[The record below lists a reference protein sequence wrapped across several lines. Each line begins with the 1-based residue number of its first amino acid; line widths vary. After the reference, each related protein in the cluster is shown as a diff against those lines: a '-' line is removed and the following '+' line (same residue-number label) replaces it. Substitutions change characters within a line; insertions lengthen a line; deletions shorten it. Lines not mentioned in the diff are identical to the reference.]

1 MKKLKY
7 FLLFCVASFSLPQLM
22 AQNNVLDEVA
32 WVVGGEPILKSDIEW
47 IRLQAEFDR
56 NPIKG
61 DPYVTIP
68 EQLAVQKLFLHQA
81 ELDSIEVSASDVAS
95 RVDEELQRLVDQ
107 VGSEEALAEYRN
119 QSIKELKAQLTKSY
133 IEQSKIYQVRSKIIG
148 DDNVTPAE
156 VRRYFK
162 DIPMDS
168 LPIIPTQV
176 EVQIITES
184 PYVSPEEIERVK
196 AELVEYAD
204 RVKKGESFATLAR
217 LYSADASSS
226 KGGELGFMGR
236 ADLVPEFSSVAFAL
250 TDPKTVSKVV
260 KTEYGYH
267 IIQLIERR
275 GEKINCRHI
284 LRKPE
289 VSDEEVDKTLARLD
303 SVASQIRSGKI
314 DFENAVILF
323 SEDKETRSNHG
334 IMASTDMNT
343 GSQSSRYRM
352 EDLHYMHQDVA
363 KVVERLGVGE
373 ISKAFIMNANSGMK
387 VCSIVKLKN
396 KIPEHRADV
405 TDDFKLL
412 TEIVKERKSEEI
424 VENWIKE
431 KIKTTY
437 ISIKDGWKKTG
448 YKYNWLKT

>member
-1 MKKLKY
+1 MNKLKY
-7 FLLFCVASFSLPQLM
+7 IFLFCTALLSFPHLT

-32 WVVGGEPILKSDIEW
+32 WIVGGEPILKSDIEW

-56 NPIKG
+56 SPIQG

-107 VGSEEALAEYRN
+107 VGSEKALEEYRN
-119 QSIKELKAQLTKSY
+119 QSIKELRAQLTKSY
-133 IEQSKIYQVRSKIIG
+133 IEQSKIYQVRAKIIG

-162 DIPMDS
+162 DIPKDS
-168 LPIIPTQV
+168 LPTIPMQV
-176 EVQIITES
+176 EVQIITQH
-184 PYVSPEEIERVK
+184 PYVSQDEIERVK
-196 AELVEYAD
+196 AELVEYAE

-226 KGGELGFMGR
+226 RGGELGFMGR
-236 ADLVPEFSSVAFAL
+236 ADLVPEFSSVAFSL

-275 GEKINCRHI
+275 GEKVNCRHI

-289 VSDEEVDKTLARLD
+289 VSDEELDKTLARLD
-303 SVASQIRSGKI
+303 SVASQIRAGKI
-314 DFENAVILF
+314 DFENAVLLF
-323 SEDKETRSNHG
+323 SEDKDTRNNRG
-334 IMASTDMNT
+334 IMASTDMTT
-343 GSQSSRYRM
+343 GSQSSRYKM
-352 EDLHYMHQDVA
+352 DELHYMHQDVA

-373 ISKAFIMNANSGMK
+373 VSNAFVMDANSGMK

-396 KIPEHRADV
+396 KIPEHKADV

-412 TEIVKERKSEEI
+412 TEIVKEKKSEEI
-424 VENWIKE
+424 VEKWVRE